1 MCLRRSFGS
10 RSLRVAEAT
19 KPVDVIS
26 FPNPLTNA
34 VVLNMHV
41 SKSESKPSAV
51 ATVDGDGADGDG
63 VPDAKKAKQPLHK
76 GKGKGSQSA
85 ADKAAADKAALEDD
99 AVREAKRVAKK
110 EASEE
115 KKRDEADSLAFAAW
129 QSARGG
135 PHKNTGDA
143 KGDAPWF
150 LCKNTTQT
158 FARGASF
165 HSSLCAFSAR

>member
-19 KPVDVIS
+19 EPVDVIFS
-26 FPNPLTNA
+26 PNPLTDA

-51 ATVDGDGADGDG
+51 ATVDGDGADGG
-63 VPDAKKAKQPLHK
+63 AVPDAKKAKQPLHK
-76 GKGKGSQSA
+76 GKVKG
-85 ADKAAADKAALEDD
+85 KAAADKAALEDD
-99 AVREAKRVAKK
+99 GARDAKRVAKK
-110 EASEE
+110 EATEE
-115 KKRDEADSLAFAAW
+115 QKRDEADSLALSHW
-129 QSARGG
+129 QSLRGG
-135 PHKNTGDA
+135 PHQNKGDA

-150 LCKNTTQT
+150 LCKNKHPD

>member
-19 KPVDVIS
+19 EPVDVIS
-26 FPNPLTNA
+26 SPNPLTDA

-51 ATVDGDGADGDG
+51 ATVDGDGADGG
-63 VPDAKKAKQPLHK
+63 AVPDAKKAKQPLHK
-76 GKGKGSQSA
+76 GKVKG
-85 ADKAAADKAALEDD
+85 KAAADKAALEDD
-99 AVREAKRVAKK
+99 GARDAKRVAKK
-110 EASEE
+110 EATEE
-115 KKRDEADSLAFAAW
+115 QKRDEADSLALSHW
-129 QSARGG
+129 QSLRGG
-135 PHKNTGDA
+135 PHKDIVA

-150 LCKNTTQT
+150 LCKNKHPD